1 MSFLN
6 GRPRSFVRFF
16 ANLRTL
22 WRTIYRLNAVV
33 YQNWQIWRWSLGW
46 NRNFNDSSL
55 PDILISILPVFQPN
69 MWTSPFV
76 KNLKNTE
83 YYLLKNSMKYQK
95 MKLLMQGHWPTC
107 EPHHLSTRTRQHWLA
122 SHNYSPRW
130 WVFLSFIFC
139 IIIIDLVPLSFIFCR
154 IYIVHLLYLLTYFQ

>member
-1 MSFLN
+1 MGDHEILSYFSGIYSLFGVLFTGLMRWCTKIDKYEDEVWVETEILMTLPSLIFWFL
-6 GRPRSFVRFF
+6 F
-16 ANLRTL
+16 
-22 WRTIYRLNAVV
+22 
-33 YQNWQIWRWSLGW
+33 YQW
-46 NRNFNDSSL
+46 FN
-55 PDILISILPVFQPN
+55 PGAQTN
-69 MWTSPFV
+69 MWTTPFV

-107 EPHHLSTRTRQHWLA
+107 EPHHLSTGTRQHWLA

-130 WVFLSFIFC
+130 WVLLSFIFC

-154 IYIVHLLYLLTYFQ
+154 IYFVHLP